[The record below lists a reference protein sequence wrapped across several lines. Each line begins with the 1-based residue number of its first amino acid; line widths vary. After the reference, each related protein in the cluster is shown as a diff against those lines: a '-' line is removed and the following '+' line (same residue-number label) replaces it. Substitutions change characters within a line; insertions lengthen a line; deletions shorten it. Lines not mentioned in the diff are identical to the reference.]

1 MWNTSEGDRI
11 LNGAEANLFKAG
23 VLALVQCI
31 KEEGELEENGYSIA
45 VFDQLTWSQR
55 LAVLELVTTHLLSES
70 GISPQLSA
78 VNESAIAM
86 VYEYIALQVD
96 LEIGFAESSGSNSWR
111 TLVLYAARECFWNPE
126 NEPNPTD
133 DSLDVARLP
142 RNPDSRHRDLWTAL
156 VRLLADR
163 ILWDRDFELI
173 ETFVDEPPEK
183 AAMMRQIMGI
193 GDDYFSTAADDL
205 NSPAEVQDSL
215 RRMSAIL
222 IPEGFGPQL

>member
-1 MWNTSEGDRI
+1 MWNTSRGERI
-11 LNGAEANLFKAG
+11 LTGAEANLFKAG

-55 LAVLELVTTHLLSES
+55 LAVLELVTTHLLSDS
-70 GISPQLSA
+70 GHSPHLSA

-96 LEIGFAESSGSNSWR
+96 LEIPFEQSTGSSTWR

-126 NEPNPTD
+126 HDPDPADE
-133 DSLDVARLP
+133 SLDVACLP
-142 RNPDSRHRDLWTAL
+142 TDANSRQSDLWATM

-193 GDDYFSTAADDL
+193 GDDYFSTAAEDL
-205 NSPAEVQDSL
+205 NSPAEVRDSL
-215 RRMSAIL
+215 RRLSAIL
-222 IPEGFGPQL
+222 VPESFGRLT